1 MKVWVIGHVDAVL
14 GFALVGVHGQAVDSV
29 QSMNQALD
37 AALAN
42 PDLGL
47 VLVTEDCSNLAS
59 ERMSRLKSRIEKL
72 AEKFPDKVK
81 IIARNEDGSIFAH
94 VPISYVKVNPPRQVS
109 DEFKQESA
117 ERLKNARAEKLKATA
132 EEPFFE

>member
-1 MKVWVIGHVDAVL
+1 MSENTNECVIEWVRGGDHA
-14 GFALVGVHGQAVDSV
+14 GVTAH
-29 QSMNQALD
+29 
-37 AALAN
+37 
-42 PDLGL
+42 
-47 VLVTEDCSNLAS
+47 SN
-59 ERMSRLKSRIEKL
+59 SRLKSRIEKL

-132 EEPFFE
+132 DEPFFE

>member
-1 MKVWVIGHVDAVL
+1 MSENTNECVIEWVRGGDHA
-14 GFALVGVHGQAVDSV
+14 GVTAH
-29 QSMNQALD
+29 
-37 AALAN
+37 
-42 PDLGL
+42 
-47 VLVTEDCSNLAS
+47 SN
-59 ERMSRLKSRIEKL
+59 SRLKSRIEKL

-109 DEFKQESA
+109 EEFKQESA
-117 ERLKNARAEKLKATA
+117 ERLKNARSEKLKATA

>member
-1 MKVWVIGHVDAVL
+1 MAENTNECVIEWIRGGDHA
-14 GFALVGVHGQAVDSV
+14 GVTAH
-29 QSMNQALD
+29 
-37 AALAN
+37 
-42 PDLGL
+42 
-47 VLVTEDCSNLAS
+47 SN
-59 ERMSRLKSRIEKL
+59 SRLKSRIEKL

-117 ERLKNARAEKLKATA
+117 ERLKNARAEKLKAAA
-132 EEPFFE
+132 EETFCV

>member
-1 MKVWVIGHVDAVL
+1 MSENTNECVIEWVRGGDHA
-14 GFALVGVHGQAVDSV
+14 GVTAH
-29 QSMNQALD
+29 
-37 AALAN
+37 
-42 PDLGL
+42 
-47 VLVTEDCSNLAS
+47 SN
-59 ERMSRLKSRIEKL
+59 SRLKSRIEKL

-117 ERLKNARAEKLKATA
+117 ERLKNARSEKLKATA

>member
-1 MKVWVIGHVDAVL
+1 MSENTNECVIEWVRGGDHA
-14 GFALVGVHGQAVDSV
+14 GVTAH
-29 QSMNQALD
+29 
-37 AALAN
+37 
-42 PDLGL
+42 
-47 VLVTEDCSNLAS
+47 SN
-59 ERMSRLKSRIEKL
+59 SRLKSRIEKL

-117 ERLKNARAEKLKATA
+117 ERLKNARTEKLKATA